1 MKTKKLCLL
10 ALGSI
15 LMLASCGENN
25 SSSSVSSNEETS
37 SSSQTTSETSSS
49 ESESE
54 TSSESSSESQSS
66 SSSSSELTPDD
77 FDCITIAKALEIAKQ
92 YESGATTERYYIYG
106 KITEIQDYSYGSMT
120 IQDDTGSIYAYGTYS
135 ADGEE
140 RYSAL
145 ENKPQVGDEVI
156 LYSTLCTYNGTQ
168 EIKSGWIV
176 WQKTNEKDIDED
188 NYTTKTIAEA
198 REMAIGS
205 LVKVS
210 GVVARITYANGMVPS
225 GFYVID
231 ETSSIYIHSSSA
243 ASNVKEGNKITVCGA
258 VDFWILDSEKTSASK
273 IGYKG
278 SCQLSDVT
286 ITENDKLTTNVYD
299 KSWISETTIKHI
311 METPATENITNKI
324 YKVNSYVKKAKGSGF
339 TNYYFDDLDGKT
351 GSYTYTQCNGSDF
364 SWLDQFDGKICTVYL
379 TAINAK
385 SSSSGAIW
393 RFMPIEVIDE
403 DYTFDTTKTNEFV
416 WEYHI
421 KDLFRESYT
430 GDPVMEVPTSI
441 SSEILDF
448 ENATITYSSSNTDVA
463 YFAVED
469 EKTIFHT
476 GDTEGTAT
484 ITINIDYGTNPTL
497 TKTLNIGNVRSSYED
512 ALTVKE
518 AIDAESDTEVI
529 VKGIAGPSLV
539 NKEGFYLIDETGVIA
554 ITTTT
559 EVMEQI
565 SLGNEVVF
573 KGTRT
578 RGYGLKDGSTYAG
591 QSCLTDSTLVSNLYG
606 KHEYSRDTFITG
618 KTLSDLYSLDVA
630 VDYSTSVYTVKAK
643 VKKNDSGY
651 YTSICL
657 YTDDVEKYTIYCSS
671 GNQYNWLSNAFEE
684 GTELT
689 LDIAP
694 VNWNNKK
701 FWAGCVLSAT
711 DGTTRVDGTLNYKN

>member
-1 MKTKKLCLL
+1 MKAKKLCLL
-10 ALGSI
+10 ALGSV

-25 SSSSVSSNEETS
+25 SSVSSNEETS
-37 SSSQTTSETSSS
+37 STSQTTSETS
-49 ESESE
+49 
-54 TSSESSSESQSS
+54 SSESSSESQSS
-66 SSSSSELTPDD
+66 SSSSESIPDD
-77 FDCITIAKALEIAKQ
+77 FDCISVAEALEIAKQ
-92 YESGATTERYYIYG
+92 HEGTATTERYYIYG
-106 KITEIQDYSYGSMT
+106 KITEIENYTYGSMT
-120 IQDDTGSIYAYGTYS
+120 IQDDTGSIYAYGTYG
-135 ADGEE
+135 ADGVD
-140 RYSAL
+140 RYSVL

-176 WQKTNEKDIDED
+176 WQKTAEKEFDDKD
-188 NYTTKTIAEA
+188 YASKTIAEA
-198 REMAIGS
+198 REMETGS

-210 GVVARITYANGMVPS
+210 GVVARITYANGQVPS

-231 ETSSIYIHSSSA
+231 NTSSIYIHSSSA
-243 ASNVKEGNKITVCGA
+243 ASSIKEGNKITVCGA
-258 VDFWILDSEKTSASK
+258 VDFWILDSEKTNASK

-286 ITENDKLTTNVYD
+286 ITENDNLTTNVFD
-299 KSWISETTIKHI
+299 KSWIEETTIKNI
-311 METPATENITNKI
+311 METSATENITNKI
-324 YKVNSYVKKAKGSGF
+324 YKVNSYVKKVEGSNF
-339 TNYYFDDLDGKT
+339 TNYYFDDIDGVT
-351 GSYTYTQCNGSDF
+351 GSYTYTQCNGKDF
-364 SWLDQFDGKICTVYL
+364 SWLDEFDGKICTVYL

-403 DYTFDTTKTNEFV
+403 NYTFDTEKTNEFI

-441 SSEILDF
+441 SSEILGF
-448 ENATITYSSSNTDVA
+448 ENATITYSSSNADIA
-463 YFAVED
+463 YFVE
-469 EKTIFHT
+469 EEGKTIFHT
-476 GDTEGTAT
+476 GDTEGVAT
-484 ITINIDYGTNPTL
+484 VTINIDYGTNPTL

-518 AIDAESDTEVI
+518 AIDAESDGEII

-539 NKEGFYLIDETGVIA
+539 NKTGFYLIDETGVIA
-554 ITTTT
+554 ITTTA
-559 EVMEQI
+559 EEMEQI

-578 RGYGLKDGSTYAG
+578 RGYGVKDGYDYAG
-591 QSCLTDSTLVSNLYG
+591 QSCLTDSTLVTNLYG

-618 KTLSDLYSLDVA
+618 KTLADLYALDA
-630 VDYSTSVYTVKAK
+630 TVDYSTNVYTVKAK
-643 VKKNDSGY
+643 LKITDTGY

-657 YTDDVEKYTIYCSS
+657 YADDVDKYTVYCSS
-671 GNQYNWLSNAFEE
+671 ANQYNWLSNAFEAD
-684 GTELT
+684 TELT

-711 DGTTRVDGTLNYKN
+711 DGTTRIDNALNYKN

>member
-1 MKTKKLCLL
+1 
-10 ALGSI
+10 
-15 LMLASCGENN
+15 MLASCGENN
-25 SSSSVSSNEETS
+25 SSVSSNEETS
-37 SSSQTTSETSSS
+37 STSQTTSETS
-49 ESESE
+49 
-54 TSSESSSESQSS
+54 SSESSSESQSS
-66 SSSSSELTPDD
+66 SSSSESIPDD
-77 FDCITIAKALEIAKQ
+77 FDCISVAEALEIAKQ
-92 YESGATTERYYIYG
+92 HEGTATTERYYIYG
-106 KITEIQDYSYGSMT
+106 KITEIENYTYGSMT
-120 IQDDTGSIYAYGTYS
+120 IQDDTGSIYAYGTYG
-135 ADGEE
+135 ADGVD
-140 RYSAL
+140 RYNAL

-176 WQKTNEKDIDED
+176 WQKTTEKEFDDKD
-188 NYTTKTIAEA
+188 YASKTIAEA
-198 REMAIGS
+198 REMETGS

-210 GVVARITYANGMVPS
+210 GVVARITYANGQVPS

-231 ETSSIYIHSSSA
+231 NTSSIYIHSSSA
-243 ASNVKEGNKITVCGA
+243 ASNIKEGNKITVCGA

-286 ITENDKLTTNVYD
+286 ITENDNLTTNVFD
-299 KSWISETTIKHI
+299 KSWIEETTIKNI
-311 METPATENITNKI
+311 METSATENITNKI
-324 YKVNSYVKKAKGSGF
+324 YKVNSYVKKVEGSNF
-339 TNYYFDDLDGKT
+339 INYYFDDIDGVT
-351 GSYTYTQCNGSDF
+351 GSYTYTQCNGKDF
-364 SWLDQFDGKICTVYL
+364 SWLDEFDGKICTVYL

-403 DYTFDTTKTNEFV
+403 NYTFDTTKTNEFI
-416 WEYHI
+416 WEYHV

-430 GDPVMEVPTSI
+430 GDPMMEVPTSI
-441 SSEILDF
+441 SSEILGF
-448 ENATITYSSSNTDVA
+448 ENATITYSSSNADIA
-463 YFAVED
+463 YFVE
-469 EKTIFHT
+469 EEGKTIFHT
-476 GDTEGTAT
+476 GDTEGVAT

-518 AIDAESDTEVI
+518 AIDAESDAEII

-539 NKEGFYLIDETGVIA
+539 NKTGFYLIDETGVIA
-554 ITTTT
+554 ITTTA
-559 EVMEQI
+559 EEMEQI

-578 RGYGLKDGSTYAG
+578 RGYGVKDGYDYAG
-591 QSCLTDSTLVSNLYG
+591 QSCLTDSTLVTNLYG
-606 KHEYSRDTFITG
+606 KHEYSRDTFING
-618 KTLSDLYSLDVA
+618 KTLADLYALDA
-630 VDYSTSVYTVKAK
+630 TVDYSTNVYTVKAK
-643 VKKNDSGY
+643 LKITDTGY

-657 YTDDVEKYTIYCSS
+657 YADGVDKYTVYCSS
-671 GNQYNWLSNAFEE
+671 ANQYNWLSNAFEADA
-684 GTELT
+684 ELT

-711 DGTTRVDGTLNYKN
+711 DGTTRIDNTLNYKN

>member
-37 SSSQTTSETSSS
+37 SSSQAASETSSS
-49 ESESE
+49 E
-54 TSSESSSESQSS
+54 TSSESSSEQSSESQSS

-77 FDCITIAKALEIAKQ
+77 FDCITIAQALEIAKQ
-92 YESGATTERYYIYG
+92 YEDGATTERYYIYG
-106 KITEIQDYSYGSMT
+106 KITEIKDYSYGSMT
-120 IQDDTGSIYAYGTYS
+120 IEDDTGSIYAYGTYS
-135 ADGEE
+135 ADGVD

-156 LYSTLCTYNGTQ
+156 LYSTLCTYKGTQ

-188 NYTTKTIAEA
+188 DYASKTIAEA
-198 REMAIGS
+198 REMAAGS

-231 ETSSIYIHSSSA
+231 ETSSIYIHSSAA
-243 ASNVKEGNKITVCGA
+243 ASSVKEGNKISVCGA

-299 KSWISETTIKHI
+299 KSWIEETTVKNI
-311 METPATENITNKI
+311 METSATENITNKI
-324 YKVNSYVKKAKGSGF
+324 YKVNSYVKKAQGSSF
-339 TNYYFDDLDGKT
+339 VNYYFDDLDGKT
-351 GSYTYTQCNGSDF
+351 GSYVYTQCNGSDF

-403 DYTFDTTKTNEFV
+403 SYTFDTTKTNEFV

-441 SSEILDF
+441 SSEILGF
-448 ENATITYSSSNTDVA
+448 ENATITYSSNNTDIA
-463 YFAVED
+463 YFATEE
-469 EKTIFHT
+469 EKTIFHM
-476 GDTEGTAT
+476 GDTDGTAT
-484 ITINIDYGTNPTL
+484 ITVNIDYGTNPTL
-497 TKTLNIGNVRSSYED
+497 TKTLNIANARSSYEN

-518 AIDAESDTEVI
+518 AIDAESDTEII

-539 NKEGFYLIDETGVIA
+539 NKVGFYLIDETGVIA

-559 EVMEQI
+559 EEMEQI
-565 SLGNEVVF
+565 SLGNEVIF

-578 RGYGLKDGSTYAG
+578 RGYGVKEGSTCVG

-618 KTLSDLYSLDVA
+618 KTLSDLYNLDVT
-630 VDYSTSVYTVKAK
+630 VDYSTSVYTVKGK
-643 VKKNDSGY
+643 INRVETDK
-651 YTSICL
+651 YTKITL
-657 YTDDVEKYTIYCSS
+657 FDDNTESYTIYCSS
-671 GNQYNWLSNAFEE
+671 ANQYNWLSNAFET

-711 DGTTRVDGTLNYKN
+711 DGTTRVDGTLNYKK

>member
-10 ALGSI
+10 ALGSV

-25 SSSSVSSNEETS
+25 SSVSSNEETS
-37 SSSQTTSETSSS
+37 STSQTTSETS
-49 ESESE
+49 
-54 TSSESSSESQSS
+54 SSESSSESQSS
-66 SSSSSELTPDD
+66 SSSSESIPDD
-77 FDCITIAKALEIAKQ
+77 FDCISVAEALEIAKQ
-92 YESGATTERYYIYG
+92 HEGTATTERYYIYG
-106 KITEIQDYSYGSMT
+106 KITEIENYTYGSMT
-120 IQDDTGSIYAYGTYS
+120 IQDDTGSIYAYGTYG
-135 ADGEE
+135 ADGVD

-176 WQKTNEKDIDED
+176 WQKTTEKEFDDKD
-188 NYTTKTIAEA
+188 YASKTIAEA
-198 REMAIGS
+198 REMETGS

-210 GVVARITYANGMVPS
+210 GVVARITYANGQVPS

-231 ETSSIYIHSSSA
+231 NTSSIYIHSSSA
-243 ASNVKEGNKITVCGA
+243 ASNIKEGNKITVCGA

-286 ITENDKLTTNVYD
+286 ITENDNLITNVFD
-299 KSWISETTIKHI
+299 KSWIEETTIKNI
-311 METPATENITNKI
+311 METSATENITNKI
-324 YKVNSYVKKAKGSGF
+324 YKVNSCVKKVEGSNF
-339 TNYYFDDLDGKT
+339 INYYFDDIDGVT
-351 GSYTYTQCNGSDF
+351 GSYTYTQCNGKDF
-364 SWLDQFDGKICTVYL
+364 SWLDEFDGKICTVYL

-403 DYTFDTTKTNEFV
+403 NYTFDTTKTNEFI
-416 WEYHI
+416 WEYHV

-430 GDPVMEVPTSI
+430 GDPMMEVPTSI
-441 SSEILDF
+441 SSEILGF
-448 ENATITYSSSNTDVA
+448 ENATITYSSSNADIA
-463 YFAVED
+463 YFVE
-469 EKTIFHT
+469 EEGKTIFHT
-476 GDTEGTAT
+476 GDTEGVAT

-518 AIDAESDTEVI
+518 AIDAESDEEII

-539 NKEGFYLIDETGVIA
+539 NKTGFYLIDETGVIA
-554 ITTTT
+554 ITTTA
-559 EVMEQI
+559 EEMEQI

-578 RGYGLKDGSTYAG
+578 RGYGVKDGYDYAG
-591 QSCLTDSTLVSNLYG
+591 QSCLTDSTLVTNLYG

-618 KTLSDLYSLDVA
+618 KTLADLYALDA
-630 VDYSTSVYTVKAK
+630 TVDYSTNVYTVKAK
-643 VKKNDSGY
+643 LKITDTGY

-657 YTDDVEKYTIYCSS
+657 YADGVDKYTVYCSS
-671 GNQYNWLSNAFEE
+671 ANQYNWLSNAFEAD
-684 GTELT
+684 TELT

-711 DGTTRVDGTLNYKN
+711 DGTTRIDNALNYKN